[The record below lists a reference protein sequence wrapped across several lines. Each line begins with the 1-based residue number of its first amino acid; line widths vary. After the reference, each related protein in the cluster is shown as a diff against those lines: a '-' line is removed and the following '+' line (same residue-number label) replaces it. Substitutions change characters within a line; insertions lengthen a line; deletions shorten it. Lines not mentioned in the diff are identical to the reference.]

1 MKKLSVEER
10 ARFRAVQH
18 EEMDQWISNDVI
30 SVCQG
35 AGIPKQR
42 VTTMRWVHT
51 RKVDE
56 NTGETNA
63 SSAKWFGN
71 QTRPDLCVSTSLLQ
85 GAHAS
90 ATVADTRETNKLV
103 RLCRQDAH
111 VPIRVSPI
119 PLDDLTFGFGDCG
132 WCVRR
137 DGSSQGGSLIIA
149 ADKRILDGFV
159 AMTTLVDWKSYKCK
173 RVVRSSLAGETRAY
187 VATLD
192 VFEFT

>member
-10 ARFRAVQH
+10 ARFRAAQR

-42 VTTMRWVHT
+42 VMTMRWVQT

-56 NTGETNA
+56 NTGETKA
-63 SSAKWFGN
+63 SSAKWLGN

-90 ATVADTRETNKLV
+90 ATVADTREANKLI
-103 RLCRQDAH
+103 RLCRQHAH

-119 PLDDLTFGFGDCG
+119 PLDDLTFVAFGDCG

-137 DGSSQGGSLIIA
+137 
-149 ADKRILDGFV
+149 RW
-159 AMTTLVDWKSYKCK
+159 TLTKW
-173 RVVRSSLAGETRAY
+173 
-187 VATLD
+187 
-192 VFEFT
+192 